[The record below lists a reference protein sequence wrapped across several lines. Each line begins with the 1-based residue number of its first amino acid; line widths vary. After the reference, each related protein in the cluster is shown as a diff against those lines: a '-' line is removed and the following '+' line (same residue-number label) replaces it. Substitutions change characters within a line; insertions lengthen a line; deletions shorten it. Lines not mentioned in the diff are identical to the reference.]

1 MQPECALRNAYAADL
16 PQQQNPPCQAQAPV
30 SRNGQQYVPHVNGV
44 KCSAVNSNLHM
55 HIIQH
60 PEPFVNEKH
69 IYVPY

>member
-1 MQPECALRNAYAADL
+1 MLMRRICRN
-16 PQQQNPPCQAQAPV
+16 NKIHPV
-30 SRNGQQYVPHVNGV
+30 KPKLLFHGTGNKYVPHVNGV